1 MTFET
6 LYIAIAI
13 ICAYLIGSFPS
24 AYVAGRLRRGID
36 IREVGSRNMGAMNVF
51 YKVGFVEGILVL
63 AVDIGK
69 GAAAVALA
77 RWLGVLMVGVPMLG
91 VPMIVELLAGAAV
104 VIGHGFPVFL
114 KFRGGRGGATLIGVL
129 VFLMPWGIPI
139 YAAIFGL
146 GLLLTRYPTLSYS
159 VAFLCFPFIA
169 WLIYHSGALITYS
182 ICILLLPGIKYI
194 PRIKEM
200 RATGGSWRHV
210 ILRKNLKDRL

>member
-1 MTFET
+1 MANEV

-77 RWLGVLMVGVPMLG
+77 HWLG
-91 VPMIVELLAGAAV
+91 VPMIAQLFAGAAV

-169 WLIYHSGALITYS
+169 WLIYHDGALITYS

-210 ILRKNLKDRL
+210 LLRKNLKDRL